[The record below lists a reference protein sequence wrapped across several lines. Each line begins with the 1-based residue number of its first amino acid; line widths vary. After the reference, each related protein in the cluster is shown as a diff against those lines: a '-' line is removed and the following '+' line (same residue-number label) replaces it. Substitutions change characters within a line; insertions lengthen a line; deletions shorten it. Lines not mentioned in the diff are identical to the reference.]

1 MGRLFG
7 TDGIRG
13 VVGLDICCELV
24 LKIGKA
30 TAYVLRKHYGDN
42 LNILIGRD
50 TRISGQMLESAFVSG
65 LCYFGVNCHLAGV
78 VPTPLVSLLI
88 SKYKFH
94 AGVMI
99 SASHNPS
106 KFNGIKIFNRFG
118 FKLSDELEKEI
129 EDLVFGSD
137 QEFSNFKNFSFGESF
152 YCKDAKKDY
161 IEHLVSTVQGVDFS
175 KLKVAV
181 DCANGSATATAIS
194 LFKKL
199 NIDADF
205 FNVSPDGV
213 NINKD
218 CGSTHIESFAEN
230 VKKGGYS
237 LGVAFDGDADRCL
250 AVDDKGNVIDGDQL
264 IAIFASCMKMDG
276 SLKNNTVVVTVM
288 SNLGFFH
295 FAKEN
300 GIKLEVTQ
308 VGDRYVLKN
317 MIENDYK
324 IGGEQSGHIIFKDY
338 SNTGDGQLTA
348 LQLMKCIIKSGKSFA
363 SLAGIMKKFPQVL
376 VNVKATK
383 EQKEKY
389 FKNREIED
397 YIQNKEKTLGEESRI
412 LVRCSGT
419 EPIIRV
425 MIEGPNRDLI
435 EKASKEVADRILKVV
450 NV

>member
-1 MGRLFG
+1 MGKLFG

-13 VVGLDICCELV
+13 VVGSDLCCELV

-30 TAYVLRKHYGDN
+30 TAYVLRRHYGDN
-42 LNILIGRD
+42 LNVLIGRD
-50 TRISGQMLESAFVSG
+50 TRISGHMLESAFVSG

-78 VPTPLVSLLI
+78 VPTPLVSLLVC
-88 SKYKFH
+88 KYKFH
-94 AGVMI
+94 AGIMI

-129 EDLVFGSD
+129 EDCVFGLD
-137 QEFSNFKNFSFGESF
+137 QEFLNFRSFYFGESF
-152 YCKDAKKDY
+152 YCKDAVKDY
-161 IEHLVSTVQGVDFS
+161 VEHLASTVKGVDFS
-175 KLKVAV
+175 NLKVAV
-181 DCANGSATATAIS
+181 DCANGSATSTAIS

-199 NIDADF
+199 KIDADF

-213 NINKD
+213 NINKN
-218 CGSTHIESFAEN
+218 CGSTHIESFATC
-230 VKKGGYS
+230 VKDGLYD

-250 AVDDKGNVIDGDQL
+250 AVDEKGNVVDGDQL
-264 IAIFASCMKMDG
+264 IAIFASCMKVDG
-276 SLKNNTVVVTVM
+276 RLKNNTVVITIM

-300 GIKLEVTQ
+300 GINLEVTQ

-348 LQLMKCIIKSGKSFA
+348 LQLMKYIKRSNRSFA

-425 MIEGPNRDLI
+425 MIEGPNKALI
-435 EKASKEVADRILKVV
+435 EKTSKEVANRILEVV